1 MSGSFVNLLR
11 PHRGALYRGAFGRAR
26 VGLCEL
32 YLLDYTSSIRGQCC
46 YLLDCT
52 SSIRGHALDYCV
64 LVRSFAFGRVQSH
77 SYRIHSHSVAFD
89 RVRTLSFR
97 FLFVVAGSRLSP

>member
-1 MSGSFVNLLR
+1 MGL
-11 PHRGALYRGAFGRAR
+11 
-26 VGLCEL
+26 VGL
-32 YLLDYTSSIRGQCC
+32 YWV

-52 SSIRGHALDYCV
+52 LDYV
-64 LVRSFAFGRVQSH
+64 FIHTMYILRSLAFGRIQSH
-77 SYRIHSHSVAFD
+77 SYRIQSHSCRIHSHSVAFD

>member
-1 MSGSFVNLLR
+1 MGL
-11 PHRGALYRGAFGRAR
+11 
-26 VGLCEL
+26 VGL
-32 YLLDYTSSIRGQCC
+32 YWV

-52 SSIRGHALDYCV
+52 LDYV
-64 LVRSFAFGRVQSH
+64 FIHTMYILRSLAFGRIQSH